1 MIDESELVS
10 RSVMQHTEFVPPPK
24 VPAGYRVLE
33 RPRPVDD
40 DAYLWTALVWSEA
53 DNLVGLLLYGD
64 DTAPSFVSASEAM
77 TLLHSLIEWSAELLR
92 HATPCSHERHQHF
105 AHWQTTSEHRQQWCH
120 RTWQAICEQAD
131 VHETRTME
139 KGVMLRD

>member
-53 DNLVGLLLYGD
+53 DNLVGLLRYGD

-120 RTWQAICEQAD
+120 RTWQAICEQAYEAGKEPAREEGAIHD
-131 VHETRTME
+131 
-139 KGVMLRD
+139 